1 MLTIICFNTTHTL
14 HGTVIKSTGSWYLVR
29 TDEGECVECKVK
41 GNFRLRGI
49 RVIQMFYNIIVSK
62 PFADHYGIKTQDR
75 NRPIE
80 ELLAAKNKEI
90 MTV

>member
-1 MLTIICFNTTHTL
+1 MQGGPWARPLLTIICLNTTHTL

-49 RVIQMFYNIIVSK
+49 RTTN
-62 PFADHYGIKTQDR
+62 H
-75 NRPIE
+75 
-80 ELLAAKNKEI
+80 
-90 MTV
+90 